1 MPTRRLVTARLVTT
15 GLVATRLV
23 ATVFAPSVLLTRA
36 ARASTPSLQNDES
49 LQKDLAAIEAKSGGR
64 LGVAIVDTASG
75 ARADHRG
82 NERFPLCSTFKILA
96 VSAVLKRAEAGREP
110 LDRRIAIKRAELIA
124 YSPVLKDR
132 IGDSMTLADLCT
144 AAMTES
150 DNTAADLVLRNLGG
164 PAAVT
169 AYARTLGDT
178 VTHLDNSEPMLN
190 RAKPFGLS
198 RTDTTSP
205 VAMVNDLQA
214 LVLGEALAPASRDQL
229 KAWLLGCKTGDKR
242 LRAGLPDGWQCGEKT
257 GSDEANGSTNDVG
270 VLWPP
275 QERPPV
281 IVAAY
286 LTQTKAK
293 YEDREGALAD
303 VARAVVGALG

>member
-1 MPTRRLVTARLVTT
+1 MPSRRQILKQTTA
-15 GLVATRLV
+15 GLVAE
-23 ATVFAPSVLLTRA
+23 FAASLFA
-36 ARASTPSLQNDES
+36 ADFARAQPANTLPVKTFTSSFES
-49 LQKDLAAIEAKSGGR
+49 DIAAAEARSGGR
-64 LGVAIVDTASG
+64 LGVAVLDTASG
-75 ARADHRG
+75 ARTDHRG
-82 NERFPLCSTFKILA
+82 NERFPLCSTFKVLA
-96 VSAVLKRAEAGREP
+96 VSAVLKRAETGHER
-110 LDRRIAIKRAELIA
+110 LDRLIAIKRNELIA

-132 IGDSMTLADLCT
+132 IGDSMTLVDLCA

-150 DNTAADLVLRNLGG
+150 DNTAADLVLKNLGG

-178 VTHLDNSEPMLN
+178 ITHLDNSEPLLN
-190 RAKPFGLS
+190 RTKPFGLS
-198 RTDTTSP
+198 KSDTTSP

-214 LVLGEALAPASRDQL
+214 LVLGDALAPTSRDQL

-257 GSDEANGSTNDVG
+257 GSDESNGSTNDVG

-275 QERPPV
+275 QQRPPV

-293 YEDREGALAD
+293 YEDREAALAD
-303 VARAVVGALG
+303 VARAVVAALG